1 MKHQQKMCVDELYG
15 PRTSCPPS
23 TTLHVHNSLEDSTTS
38 EESDDGNRASD
49 LNSEEGADDDDDG
62 GWSQSGGWAD
72 REAGDYDS
80 DDMGKEGG
88 HNESKEGDGKS

>member
-1 MKHQQKMCVDELYG
+1 MVRQALQEPHE
-15 PRTSCPPS
+15 TSAGNVCPPS

-62 GWSQSGGWAD
+62 GWS
-72 REAGDYDS
+72 
-80 DDMGKEGG
+80 
-88 HNESKEGDGKS
+88 